1 MASSPAKRKRVLDL
15 SESGGGGGEGGLAAA
30 GVNPLTSRPF
40 SQRHFSLLEGRKK
53 LPAWGHLEEF
63 SSLLR
68 SNQVV
73 IVEGTTGSGKTTQL
87 PQFCVNSGF
96 CTDSSGTTRMVA
108 CTQPRRV
115 AAMSVAARVAEEMDV
130 RLGEEVGY
138 SIRFEECSGPKTV
151 LKFLTDGMLLRE
163 AMNDAT
169 LDRYSVIVI
178 DEAHERT
185 LATDVLLGLLKEVLL
200 NRPTLKVVVMSAT
213 LDAEKFQKYFEGAPL
228 LKIPG
233 RTFPVEIFYTPEPER
248 DYLEAAVRT
257 VLQIHE
263 CEGPGDILLFLTGNE
278 EIEDA
283 CAKIRSGGEAMSPD
297 KGRLL
302 VLPLYGT
309 LPPSAQTRIFCEAP
323 GPSVP
328 GGAPGRKVVVSTN
341 IAETSLTVDGVVYV
355 VDPGFSKQKVY
366 NPRTRVES
374 LLVSPISRA
383 SAAQRSGRAGRTRPG
398 KAFRLYTEKSF
409 QKDLQEQTYPE
420 ILRSEL
426 SSTILTLKKLGI
438 DDLVHFDFMD
448 PPAPDTLM
456 RALEQLNYLGAL
468 DDEGD
473 LTPLGRQ
480 MSDFPLDPQVR
491 C

>member
-1 MASSPAKRKRVLDL
+1 MEGPGKRKRVLDL
-15 SESGGGGGEGGLAAA
+15 DEAPAGSGLSGGGGGGGGAAA
-30 GVNPLTSRPF
+30 SGINPLTQRPY
-40 SQRHFSLLEGRKK
+40 SAKYLSILEGRKK
-53 LPAWGHLEEF
+53 LPAWEYLEEF
-63 SSLLR
+63 ARMLR
-68 SNQVV
+68 ESQVV

-87 PQFCVNSGF
+87 PQYCVNAGFGVDASGR
-96 CTDSSGTTRMVA
+96 SRLVA

-115 AAMSVAARVAEEMDV
+115 AAMSVAARVAEEMDC

-185 LATDVLLGLLKEVLL
+185 LATDVLLGLLKEVLA

-213 LDAEKFQKYFEGAPL
+213 LDAAKFQKYFEGAPL
-228 LKIPG
+228 LKVPG
-233 RTFPVEIFYTPEPER
+233 RIFPVEIFYTPEPER
-248 DYLEAAVRT
+248 DYLEASVRT

-263 CEGPGDILLFLTGNE
+263 CEPPGDILLFLTGNE

-283 CAKIRSGGEAMSPD
+283 CAKIRAGGEALSVD

-309 LPPSAQTRIFCEAP
+309 LSPAAQNRIFCEAP
-323 GPSVP
+323 GPAVP

-409 QKDLQEQTYPE
+409 QKELQEQTYPE

-438 DDLVHFDFMD
+438 DV
-448 PPAPDTLM
+448 
-456 RALEQLNYLGAL
+456 R
-468 DDEGD
+468 
-473 LTPLGRQ
+473 GRVGGGQ
-480 MSDFPLDPQVR
+480 AGRRHSQR
-491 C
+491 TS